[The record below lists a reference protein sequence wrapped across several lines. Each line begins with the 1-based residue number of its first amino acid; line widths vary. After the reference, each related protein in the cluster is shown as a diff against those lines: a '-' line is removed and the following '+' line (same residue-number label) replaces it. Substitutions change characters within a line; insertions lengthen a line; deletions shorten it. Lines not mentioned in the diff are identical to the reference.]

1 MVSTYF
7 CRVFLRRLTL
17 FNFKNYSEAEFSF
30 SEGANAL
37 TGPNGSGKTNV
48 LDAIHYLCLCK
59 SYFGMGD
66 RMAVRH
72 EAGFFSISGTFSV
85 DEGEEDI
92 LVTFRQGQ
100 KKSVKRNH
108 REYSRLG
115 DHIGLLPLV
124 MEAPVDQQIIH
135 GSSEER
141 RRFMDPIICQYDH
154 KYLDALMNYN
164 RVLQQRNA
172 FLKQAG
178 HANPDVTM
186 REVWDEQLCAL
197 GTVIH
202 EARRKFIS
210 SFTGIFTRYYD
221 FLSGE
226 KERAEITYTSHLDQ
240 KTMQQV
246 LGENLHKDTVMQFTT
261 AGVHRDDLQ
270 LLMDGH
276 PVRKLGSQGQQ
287 KCVVLALKLAQF
299 QMIRDARGIKPI
311 LMLDDIY
318 DKLDAFRIT
327 RLMELVSQ
335 ETFGQIFLTDT
346 NEEHVSGI
354 FKKLDIPLQVF
365 PVNR

>member
-1 MVSTYF
+1 M
-7 CRVFLRRLTL
+7 FLRRLTL
-17 FNFKNYSEAEFSF
+17 FNFKNYSEAEFNF

-37 TGPNGSGKTNV
+37 TGANGSGKTNV

-59 SYFGMGD
+59 SYFGAGD
-66 RMAVRH
+66 RLSVRH
-72 EAGFFSISGTFSV
+72 NAGFFSISGTFMVENS
-85 DEGEEDI
+85 EEEI
-92 LVTFRQGQ
+92 LVNFRQGQ
-100 KKSVKRNH
+100 KKIVKRNQK
-108 REYSRLG
+108 EYSRLG

-124 MEAPVDQQIIH
+124 MEAPVDQEIIH
-135 GSSEER
+135 GGSEER

-154 KYLDALMNYN
+154 QYLDALMNYN

-172 FLKQAG
+172 FLKQSAHG
-178 HANPDVTM
+178 NPDLTM
-186 REVWDEQLCAL
+186 REVWDEQLGTL

-202 EARRKFIS
+202 AARRKFIA
-210 SFTGIFTRYYD
+210 SFTGLFARYYD
-221 FLSGE
+221 YLSGE
-226 KERAEITYTSHLDQ
+226 KERAEVTYSSQLDQ
-240 KTMQQV
+240 KTMQQL
-246 LGENLHKDTVMQFTT
+246 LGENLHRDTVMQFTT

-276 PVRKLGSQGQQ
+276 PVRRLGSQGQQ

-299 QMIRDARGIKPI
+299 QMIRDARGMKPI

-335 ETFGQIFLTDT
+335 DTFGQIFLTDT

-354 FKKLDIPLQVF
+354 FKRLDIPLQVF

>member
-1 MVSTYF
+1 
-7 CRVFLRRLTL
+7 VFLRRLTL
-17 FNFKNYSEAEFSF
+17 FNFKNYSEAEFTF
-30 SEGANAL
+30 SGGANAL
-37 TGPNGSGKTNV
+37 TGPNGSGKTNI

-59 SYFGMGD
+59 SYFGTGD
-66 RMAVRH
+66 RLSVRH
-72 EAGFFSISGTFSV
+72 DAAFFSISGTFMM
-85 DEGEEDI
+85 ENTEEEI
-92 LVTFRQGQ
+92 LVHFRQGQ
-100 KKSVKRNH
+100 KKSVKRNQK
-108 REYSRLG
+108 EYPRLG

-124 MEAPVDQQIIH
+124 TEAPVDQQIIH
-135 GSSEER
+135 GGSEER

-154 KYLDALMNYN
+154 QYLDALMNYN
-164 RVLQQRNA
+164 RVLQQSNA
-172 FLKQAG
+172 FLKK
-178 HANPDVTM
+178 ANQGNADVAM
-186 REVWDEQLCAL
+186 REVWDEQLSSL
-197 GTVIH
+197 GMIIH
-202 EARRKFIS
+202 EARRRFIA
-210 SFTGIFTRYYD
+210 SFTGIFARYYD
-221 FLSGE
+221 YLSGE
-226 KERAEITYTSHLDQ
+226 KEVAEVTYTSQLDH

-246 LGENLHKDTVMQFTT
+246 LGENLHKDSLMQFTT

-335 ETFGQIFLTDT
+335 DTFGQIFLTDT

-354 FKKLDIPLQVF
+354 FKRLDIPLQVF